1 MCGCIPET
9 EATSKPKRARRPNS
23 GSDCACGRPKAE
35 SASFCAACR
44 VQLPGYLK
52 KQLYE
57 ATAQE
62 YPAALGRAKDWLRA
76 NGR

>member
-1 MCGCIPET
+1 MCGCIPF
-9 EATSKPKRARRPNS
+9 EAAPSRKRVRRPAS
-23 GSDCACGRPKAE
+23 GPDCSCGRPKPMT
-35 SASFCAACR
+35 ASFCAACR

-57 ATAQE
+57 ATASE
-62 YPAALGRAKDWLRA
+62 YPATLERAKDWLRK